1 MSGLVIVVEDEDQVR
16 FALVRL
22 LQSAGYS
29 VKDFASGKEFLNS
42 VMPQTPACLLLDMQ
56 MPDTNGMDIIEQLPS
71 IEARMP
77 VIFITGHGSIPLSV
91 QAMKSGARE
100 FLTKPVCPD
109 ALLNAVAE
117 ALASDQANLQHR
129 IEQSE
134 LVERYNSLTPRE
146 QQVLEFI
153 IGGLLIKQIAAELDV
168 SEITIKVHKKQI
180 MTKMRTKSVT
190 DLVRITERLH
200 IAQARGR

>member
-16 FALVRL
+16 FALVSL
-22 LQSAGYS
+22 LQSAGYK
-29 VKDFASGKEFLNS
+29 VQDFASGTEFLNS
-42 VMPQTPACLLLDMQ
+42 AMPQTPACLLLDMQ
-56 MPDTNGMDIIEQLPS
+56 MPETTGMDIIEQLTS

-109 ALLNAVAE
+109 ALLTAVAE

-134 LVERYNSLTPRE
+134 LVARYNSLTPRE

-153 IGGLLIKQIAAELDV
+153 IGGLLIKQIAAELAV

>member
-16 FALVRL
+16 CALVSL
-22 LQSAGYS
+22 LESAGYK
-29 VKDFASGKEFLNS
+29 VKDFASGIEFLNS
-42 VMPQTPACLLLDMQ
+42 TMPETPACLLLDMQ
-56 MPDTNGMDIIEQLPS
+56 MPDSNGMDIIEQLANT
-71 IEARMP
+71 EARMP

-91 QAMKSGARE
+91 KAMKLGARE

-109 ALLNAVAE
+109 ALLTAVAE
-117 ALASDQANLQHR
+117 ALASDQANLEHR

-134 LVERYNSLTPRE
+134 LAARYNSLTPRE
-146 QQVLEFI
+146 QQVLGFI
-153 IGGLLIKQIAAELDV
+153 IGGLLIKQIAAELAV

>member
-16 FALVRL
+16 FALVSL
-22 LQSAGYS
+22 LQSAGYK
-29 VKDFASGKEFLNS
+29 VQDFASGTEFLNS
-42 VMPQTPACLLLDMQ
+42 AMPQTPACLLLDMQ
-56 MPDTNGMDIIEQLPS
+56 MPDTTGMDIIEQLAS

-109 ALLNAVAE
+109 ALLTAVAE

-134 LVERYNSLTPRE
+134 LVARYNSLTPRE

-153 IGGLLIKQIAAELDV
+153 IGGLLIKQIAAELAV

>member
-16 FALVRL
+16 FALVSL
-22 LQSAGYS
+22 LHSAGYK
-29 VKDFASGKEFLNS
+29 VRDFASGTEFLNS
-42 VMPQTPACLLLDMQ
+42 TMPQTPACLLLDMQ
-56 MPDTNGMDIIEQLPS
+56 MPDMTGMDIIEQLSS
-71 IEARMP
+71 IEAGMP

-91 QAMKSGARE
+91 QAMKLGARE

-109 ALLNAVAE
+109 ALLTAVAE

-134 LVERYNSLTPRE
+134 LVTRYNSLTPRE

-153 IGGLLIKQIAAELDV
+153 IGGLLIKQIAAELAV

>member
-16 FALVRL
+16 LALVSL

-29 VKDFASGKEFLNS
+29 VQDFASGKEFLNS
-42 VMPQTPACLLLDMQ
+42 VMPQTPACLLLDLQ
-56 MPDTNGMDIIEQLPS
+56 MPDTTGMDIIERMS
-71 IEARMP
+71 SVEARMP

-91 QAMKSGARE
+91 QAMKLGARE

-109 ALLNAVAE
+109 SLLKAVEE

-134 LVERYNSLTPRE
+134 LAARYNTLTPRE

-153 IGGLLIKQIAAELDV
+153 IGGLLIKQIAAELAV

>member
-1 MSGLVIVVEDEDQVR
+1 MSGLVIVVEDEEPVR
-16 FALVRL
+16 TALVSL
-22 LQSAGYS
+22 LESADYT
-29 VKDFASGKEFLNS
+29 VRDFASGTDFLNS
-42 VMPQTPACLLLDMQ
+42 TMPDTPACLLLDMQ
-56 MPDTNGMDIIEQLPS
+56 MPDTNGMAIIEQLAS
-71 IEARMP
+71 TEARIP
-77 VIFITGHGSIPLSV
+77 VIFITGYGSIPLSV

-109 ALLNAVAE
+109 ALLTAVAE
-117 ALASDQANLQHR
+117 ALVSDQANLQHR
-129 IEQSE
+129 VEQCE
-134 LVERYNSLTPRE
+134 LAARYNLLTPRE

-153 IGGLLIKQIAAELDV
+153 IGGLLIKQIAAELAV

>member
-16 FALVRL
+16 FALVSL
-22 LQSAGYS
+22 LQSAGYK
-29 VKDFASGKEFLNS
+29 VQDFASGTEFLNS
-42 VMPQTPACLLLDMQ
+42 TMPQTPSCLLLDMQ
-56 MPDTNGMDIIEQLPS
+56 MPDMTGMDIIEQLSS

-91 QAMKSGARE
+91 QAMKLGARE

-109 ALLNAVAE
+109 ALLTAVAE

-134 LVERYNSLTPRE
+134 LVTRYNSLTPRE

-153 IGGLLIKQIAAELDV
+153 IGGLLIKQIAAELAV